1 MPPRRERRARTRR
14 RQAPPGPHA
23 LTLEAMPPAVIEAIA
38 AQMVPDSY
46 NVLDDPFTLAQDA
59 VAFSCVSK

>member
-1 MPPRRERRARTRR
+1 
-14 RQAPPGPHA
+14 
-23 LTLEAMPPAVIEAIA
+23 MPPAVIEAIA